1 MKKPTLESIL
11 AGVLVGA
18 VTFFPRNC
26 DDLNESNIP
35 PVIFFDKSDLIIP
48 KINLPDYEV
57 DKYEF
62 YRRASQNIIGQ
73 LSRKHK
79 IWPPRVVVSDEK
91 RNAYYDPGKINV
103 SISLDFF
110 TEAKLN
116 DWYFASIHEF
126 GHHKYQMKADKDNFT
141 KLYFEANIA
150 KIAGTFKEGLF
161 DKIPADFG
169 HPLYAPTELYASAFT
184 LSEAGL
190 INTYKRRFFPLFSE
204 EHKQLA
210 EKIFE
215 EVRK

>member
-1 MKKPTLESIL
+1 MKKQTLESIL
-11 AGVLVGA
+11 AGILVGA
-18 VTFFPRNC
+18 VTFFPREC
-26 DDLNESNIP
+26 DDLNEP
-35 PVIFFDKSDLIIP
+35 DMTPLIFVNKSDLIIP
-48 KINLPDYEV
+48 KINLPDYEF

-62 YRRASQNIIGQ
+62 YRRASRNIIGQ

-79 IWPPRVVVSDEK
+79 IWPPGVVVSDEK

-103 SISLDFF
+103 SISLDLFI
-110 TEAKLN
+110 ESVN

-126 GHHKYQMKADKDNFT
+126 GHHKYFYKADKDNFT

-150 KIAGTFKEGLF
+150 KITGTFKEGLF
-161 DKIPADFG
+161 DKIPVDFG
-169 HPLYAPTELYASAFT
+169 HPVDAPTELYASAFT

-190 INTYKRRFFPLFSE
+190 INTYKSRFFPLFSE